1 MQITG
6 YKIDLSKPYRIIHID
21 NEKQTVHIDGCSRII
36 EHPEEGEYGG
46 ICGIWKDIP
55 FDKLLTNKDKEQ
67 LRTIGHSLGSC
78 ARQERK
84 KQILSARI
92 AEHSNHLIAW

>member
-21 NEKQTVHIDGCSRII
+21 KEKQIVHIDGCSTVIQK
-36 EHPEEGEYGG
+36 EDGEYGG

-55 FDKLLTNKDKEQ
+55 FERLITNRQRKLIENIREYNGNRVAERFKQQ
-67 LRTIGHSLGSC
+67 LF
-78 ARQERK
+78 A
-84 KQILSARI
+84 AVI
-92 AEHSNHLIAW
+92 AEHSNHLIA